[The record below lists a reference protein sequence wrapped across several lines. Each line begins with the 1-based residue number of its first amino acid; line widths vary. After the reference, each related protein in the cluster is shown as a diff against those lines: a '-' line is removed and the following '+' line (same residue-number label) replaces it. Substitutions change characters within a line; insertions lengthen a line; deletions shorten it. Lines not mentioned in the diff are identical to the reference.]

1 MPQSLLKSWKH
12 RLVCIQRCSAY
23 ALGWRQLSVS
33 AAAASAPECLSHFI
47 RIIWRRSTRED
58 VWMAKQ
64 VNAAADNTIA
74 ADTKLTEPRWHLWSV
89 LDGNALCELSVQTS
103 CLRCFYHL
111 MLLQTAVLLQL
122 CPSYIAKRLAT
133 ANRSLVS
140 IRVARHFDHGRD
152 VVNLIIIFLIPIMG
166 FYFIVL
172 TYTPIHIL
180 TYTPTSWQW
189 SQYPHSSTTSLA
201 WITKIMPLQESVKS
215 LTIRAFIWIQ
225 YHRVTDRHLFAKTIS
240 CSAWQHADTITMR
253 KGDRLFLCH

>member
-122 CPSYIAKRLAT
+122 CPSYYREKVSYRKQIACQHSCCQTFWPRQGHGQPY
-133 ANRSLVS
+133 NNFPHS
-140 IRVARHFDHGRD
+140 DHG
-152 VVNLIIIFLIPIMG
+152 F
-166 FYFIVL
+166 FIL
-172 TYTPIHIL
+172 
-180 TYTPTSWQW
+180 
-189 SQYPHSSTTSLA
+189 
-201 WITKIMPLQESVKS
+201 
-215 LTIRAFIWIQ
+215 
-225 YHRVTDRHLFAKTIS
+225 
-240 CSAWQHADTITMR
+240 
-253 KGDRLFLCH
+253 LC